1 MQYIDMPILSR
12 RFRPIQRISRIS
24 DQPKD
29 ASPGAPDVFFCAALP
44 QSECE
49 RLSIEPRMGFAES
62 D

>member
-29 ASPGAPDVFFCAALP
+29 ASPGAPDVFF
-44 QSECE
+44 
-49 RLSIEPRMGFAES
+49 
-62 D
+62 

>member
-29 ASPGAPDVFFCAALP
+29 ASPGAPDVFFLSSAAAVGVR
-44 QSECE
+44 EA
-49 RLSIEPRMGFAES
+49 IH
-62 D
+62 